1 MSKLRPKL
9 KRVMRRLR
17 QRARWQLVG
26 RILLGLIL
34 ALLLLTGVQSL
45 RAVSHRNLPTDGVF
59 VLGGSIRREMY
70 SADYARSHPQI
81 PILISAGSE
90 PPCIYAIFDRSN
102 APMEQVWLEDCAHS
116 TFYNFFYSLPIL
128 KRWQVRHVELITS
141 ASHLPRAI
149 WMARIIFGAQGIW
162 VEPNIVPEIGIPGN
176 QETRLKTILDVTR
189 AGLWSVISHL
199 YRPSCDAVTH
209 LSEINLDDWDL
220 QNLHCEHQGQ
230 VEWDR

>member
-9 KRVMRRLR
+9 KRVMRRLS
-17 QRARWQLVG
+17 QRARWRQVS

-45 RAVSHRNLPTDGVF
+45 RALSHRNLPTDGVF

-70 SADYARSHPQI
+70 SADYARWHPEI
-81 PILISAGSE
+81 PILISAGSD

-209 LSEINLDDWDL
+209 LSQINLDDWDL
-220 QNLHCEHQGQ
+220 ENLHCEHQGQ
-230 VEWDR
+230 VEWDY